1 MSILCSDCNGVP
13 INRDFSQTFAAISKS
28 GVPTVNPSSLNK
40 SPGNGVMNGS
50 KPNNSNSNG
59 SGNGN
64 QLFKSE
70 KEVVCQVLPKLESPV
85 KPSTLTLQNAEN
97 PRKHLEEILENN
109 AADCTNCENARDYY
123 SQNLEIPQN
132 PSNLN
137 TTDFPEDKFYS
148 HKSKVDSHNDGYQTY
163 QKNRSSSYLS
173 R

>member
-1 MSILCSDCNGVP
+1 MSIFCSDCNGVP

-28 GVPTVNPSSLNK
+28 GVPTVNPSSFNK

-50 KPNNSNSNG
+50 KPNNSN
-59 SGNGN
+59 GNGK
-64 QLFKSE
+64 QVFKSE

-85 KPSTLTLQNAEN
+85 KPSRLELQNAEN
-97 PRKHLEEILENN
+97 PRKHLEGILQND

-123 SQNLEIPQN
+123 SQNSEIPQN
-132 PSNLN
+132 PSNIN

-148 HKSKVDSHNDGYQTY
+148 HKSKVHSHNDGYQTY

>member
-1 MSILCSDCNGVP
+1 MSIFCSDCNGVP

-50 KPNNSNSNG
+50 KPNNSN
-59 SGNGN
+59 GNGK
-64 QLFKSE
+64 QVFKSE

-85 KPSTLTLQNAEN
+85 KPSRLELQNAEN
-97 PRKHLEEILENN
+97 PRKHLEGILQND

-123 SQNLEIPQN
+123 SQNSEIPQN
-132 PSNLN
+132 PSNIN
-137 TTDFPEDKFYS
+137 TTDFSEDKFYS
-148 HKSKVDSHNDGYQTY
+148 HKSKVHSHNDGYQTY